1 MNVYKEQYYLTI
13 FIALLGLV
21 GTLAL
26 DEPFVDYVPVI
37 SIFWLVGMFAIGI
50 YKNKNTQ
57 IAETNYD
64 LIIDMYEGD
73 EENKYKPEPPEVS
86 EAYKKTGRKPKF

>member
-13 FIALLGLV
+13 FIALLGLF
-21 GTLAL
+21 GTLAFPESFDNL
-26 DEPFVDYVPVI
+26 I
-37 SIFWLVGMFAIGI
+37 TAMIIFWLIAIFGIGI

-73 EENKYKPEPPEVS
+73 EKNKYKPEPPEVS